1 MKNIII
7 TVGLLFT
14 VYGVNADSKSD
25 QKPPQHS
32 IRNEILIKYDTNKDG
47 KLDES
52 ERSQITPEDKKKI
65 RTGKRRPQ
73 KGSGGHPPR
82 Q

>member
-7 TVGLLFT
+7 TVCLLFT

-32 IRNEILIKYDTNKDG
+32 VRKEILTKYDTNKDG

-52 ERSQITPEDKKKI
+52 ERSQITPEDQKKI
-65 RTGKRRPQ
+65 RAGKRRPQ
-73 KGSGGHPPR
+73 KGSGGHPSKR
-82 Q
+82 